1 MFFSE
6 NEAGP
11 NDGCLHLCI
20 CFCTIRALIMGERS
34 RELAILI
41 SGDILCFVVSLYL
54 TLSLRYLA
62 IPDSAL
68 LATHF
73 GPFALLS
80 VIWLFIFYIAGLY
93 DKHTVFLKGIL
104 FSRIINTQFVNIL
117 IAALIFLIVPFT
129 IAPKTN
135 LVIYLFIS
143 IILIT
148 FWRLKL
154 YNYLSPKTK
163 HKAILIAD
171 AKEAIELVDEV
182 NNNERY
188 NYSFVRIIDNE
199 TAAKT
204 ADFEKK
210 LLQLIDTENISM
222 IVANPKGEYIERV
235 LPTLF
240 DLAFVKFEFTFLD
253 FHKVYEDTFDRVPL
267 SALHYNWFIQHVSQS
282 KSLAYD
288 VAKRAFDVVGSL
300 AILVILGCM
309 LPFIYAAMRLEG
321 TGSLFITQDRI
332 GRYNKPVR
340 VYKLRTMTVNDA
352 SSGTWTNE
360 DKQKGNEVTKVGA
373 FLRKTSI
380 DEFPQC
386 INILKGEMSLIGPR
400 NDIAGLGQRLAAE
413 IPYYT
418 IRNFVKPGVTGWA
431 QTHQHY
437 MGDNISPQ
445 SIEETRLRLAYDLY
459 YVKNRSFFLD
469 VEIALRTLKTML
481 SRFGITI
488 HLPK

>member
-1 MFFSE
+1 
-6 NEAGP
+6 
-11 NDGCLHLCI
+11 
-20 CFCTIRALIMGERS
+20 MGERS
-34 RELAILI
+34 RELLILVT
-41 SGDILCFVVSLYL
+41 GDILCFVVSLYL
-54 TLSLRYLA
+54 TLTLRYVA
-62 IPDSAL
+62 IPSSEL
-68 LATHF
+68 LSIHF
-73 GPFALLS
+73 PPFVLLS
-80 VIWLFIFYIAGLY
+80 VIWLFIFYIGGLY

-104 FSRIINTQFVNIL
+104 FSRILNTQFVNIL
-117 IAALIFLIVPFT
+117 IAALVFTTFPFG

-148 FWRLKL
+148 LWRLKF
-154 YNYLSPKTK
+154 YNYFSPKTK
-163 HKAILIAD
+163 HRAILIAD
-171 AKEAIELVDEV
+171 EAEAIELVDEV

-188 NYSFVRIIDNE
+188 NYSFVRIIDNA
-199 TAAKT
+199 TATKT
-204 ADFEKK
+204 ADFEQK
-210 LLQLIDTENISM
+210 LLKLIDTENISM

-240 DLAFVKFEFTFLD
+240 DLAFLKFEFTFLD

-282 KSLAYD
+282 KSLVYD
-288 VAKRAFDVVGSL
+288 VAKRVFDVLGSL
-300 AILVILGCM
+300 AILLILGLM
-309 LPFIYAAMRLEG
+309 LPFIYLAMRLEG
-321 TGSLFITQDRI
+321 KGPLFITQDRI
-332 GRYNKPVR
+332 GRFNAPVR
-340 VYKLRTMTVNDA
+340 VFKLRTMTENDA
-352 SSGTWTNE
+352 ASSTWTTE
-360 DKQKGNEVTKVGA
+360 DKQKGNAVTRVGA

-400 NDIAGLGQRLAAE
+400 NDIAGLGSRLASE

-445 SIEETRLRLAYDLY
+445 SLEESRTRLAYDLY

-488 HLPK
+488 RLPK